1 MATVKQKKAAKR
13 MVENGGVASTAMLDV
28 GYSPATAKTPSKL
41 TQSEGFKEVWE
52 ELIPR
57 ALVIRTH
64 KKVIE
69 KVDKDGQPHSDATK
83 GIDMYY
89 KVDGDYAAEK
99 HLNMTVEVEAVP
111 LIKALTERLNVIY
124 GRASEPSD
132 GGESGIVGDKA
143 QDKE

>member
-41 TQSEGFKEVWE
+41 TRSEGFKEVWE

-57 ALVIRTH
+57 SLVIKTH

-124 GRASEPSD
+124 GSAGVRSD
-132 GGESGIVGDKA
+132 GGESSIVGDKA